1 MVMKT
6 ILYIHGL
13 SSSGASGTARHLQA
27 LLPDIR
33 VIAPDL
39 PIDPDEALAMLRDL
53 VATERP
59 DIVIGTSMGGMFAQQ
74 LYDCKKII
82 VNPAFHVSRTMRK
95 QIGICP
101 FLNPRKD
108 GATTY
113 TITSALCDRYEETE
127 RRQFDGVT
135 DEAVEKT
142 WALFGA
148 HDTVV
153 NCREEYL
160 QHYRNCTTFDGEH
173 RLRYENIRDVL
184 VPLIIS
190 ITGNQSESKR
200 VSNIAFFCRSSFSND
215 AR

>member
-1 MVMKT
+1 MKT
-6 ILYIHGL
+6 LLYIHGL
-13 SSSGASGTARHLQA
+13 SSSGASGTARHLQD
-27 LLPDIR
+27 LLPETR

-39 PIDPDEALAMLRDL
+39 PIDPNEVLDTLHAL
-53 VATERP
+53 VASEHP
-59 DIVIGTSMGGMFAQQ
+59 DMVVGTSMGGMFAQQ

-108 GATTY
+108 GAMTY
-113 TITSALCDRYEETE
+113 TITSELCDCYEEKE
-127 RRQFDGVT
+127 RRQFDGVS
-135 DEAVEKT
+135 DEDIEKT
-142 WALFGA
+142 RALFGA

-173 RLRYENIRDVL
+173 RLSYENIRDVL

-190 ITGNQSESKR
+190 VTGN
-200 VSNIAFFCRSSFSND
+200 
-215 AR
+215 

>member
-1 MVMKT
+1 
-6 ILYIHGL
+6 
-13 SSSGASGTARHLQA
+13 
-27 LLPDIR
+27 
-33 VIAPDL
+33 
-39 PIDPDEALAMLRDL
+39 
-53 VATERP
+53 
-59 DIVIGTSMGGMFAQQ
+59 MFAQQ